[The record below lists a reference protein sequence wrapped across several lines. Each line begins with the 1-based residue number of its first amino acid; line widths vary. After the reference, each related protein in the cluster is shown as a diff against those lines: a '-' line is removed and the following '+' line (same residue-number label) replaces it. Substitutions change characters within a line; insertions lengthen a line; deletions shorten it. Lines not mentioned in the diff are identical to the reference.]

1 MKEALLDLLK
11 QAERKVEE
19 LTELRKALY
28 NNAKAKSK
36 EFRKDRGEIEMTAA
50 QFKRQ
55 QLEKSRNA
63 YKKAKE
69 NGTIKVLQG

>member
-1 MKEALLDLLK
+1 MSKTLELLK
-11 QAERKVEE
+11 KVGPYMQDDPRYQLHQPEY
-19 LTELRKALY
+19 RM
-28 NNAKAKSK
+28 SK
-36 EFRKDRGEIEMTAA
+36 EFQKDRGEIEMTAA

-55 QLEKSRNA
+55 QLEKFRNA